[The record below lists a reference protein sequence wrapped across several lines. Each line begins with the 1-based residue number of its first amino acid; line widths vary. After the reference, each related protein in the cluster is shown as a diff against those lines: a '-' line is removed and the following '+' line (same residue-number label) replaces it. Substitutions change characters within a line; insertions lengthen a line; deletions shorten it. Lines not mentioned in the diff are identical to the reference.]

1 MLIILQQVMDHRLPR
16 DYDYHRMP
24 APWIQT
30 RILECMSYLGADDEE
45 ASKQMYSVITLL
57 LKKSDDMGINIG
69 YALVYQCL
77 KTILMIFPNQELYE
91 LAS

>member
-1 MLIILQQVMDHRLPR
+1 
-16 DYDYHRMP
+16 MP

-30 RILECMSYLGADDEE
+30 RILECMAYLGRDDEE
-45 ASKQMYSVITLL
+45 TSKKCYQVINHV

-77 KTILMIFPNQELYE
+77 KTILMIYPHQPLYE

>member
-1 MLIILQQVMDHRLPR
+1 M
-16 DYDYHRMP
+16 
-24 APWIQT
+24 AA
-30 RILECMSYLGADDEE
+30 LGQDDEVT
-45 ASKQMYSVITLL
+45 SKQMYETIHFV

-77 KTILMIFPNQELYE
+77 KTITTIYPHQPLID